1 MELLARTCKTEQM
14 NAQRI
19 FARIF
24 VILGGLFWIFSAW
37 GAKWAYQGAP
47 FTESLGYA
55 AIYAAAIA
63 VIFVI
68 GLFYEYLAAL
78 ILVVGAVVVI
88 GFGLFSGWES
98 GVWSIALFFFVLPM
112 LIAAAL
118 YSMAARMQ
126 KICSLSE

>member
-1 MELLARTCKTEQM
+1 MELLARTCKMEQM

-24 VILGGLFWIFSAW
+24 VIVGGLFWIFMAW
-37 GAKWAYQGAP
+37 GAEWAYRGAP
-47 FTESLGYA
+47 FSRALGGA

-68 GLFYEYLAAL
+68 GLFYEYLVAA
-78 ILVVGAVVVI
+78 ILVVGAVAVI
-88 GFGLFSGWES
+88 AYGIFMGWEA
-98 GVWSIALFFFVLPM
+98 GVWSTVFFFFVLPM

-118 YSMAARMQ
+118 YGMAARMQ
-126 KICSLSE
+126 KICTLNA